1 MTVTT
6 VVYNN
11 VGSHLAAGEDVLLMY
26 RAAQW
31 TAFAFGVLGAF
42 LLSFKN
48 YGYNFLPA
56 TVIGII
62 CFRGVGVVGFREP
75 KTSSS
80 SMEQGSP
87 VETDEIQEK
96 NS

>member
-11 VGSHLAAGEDVLLMY
+11 VGSHLGAGEDVLLMY

-31 TAFAFGVLGAF
+31 TAFAFGILGAPLF
-42 LLSFKN
+42 CSKK
-48 YGYNFLPA
+48 YGYNFFPA

-75 KTSSS
+75 KTSS
-80 SMEQGSP
+80 MEQGSP
-87 VETDEIQEK
+87 VETDEMREK